1 MGIISRIIKTSI
13 KVGAAPIIIPVRLA
27 QKLFPPPK
35 QPPVPLGYLPTKYSH
50 IDKQDEVAV
59 ERSTDDHV
67 DQK

>member
-1 MGIISRIIKTSI
+1 MGIISRVIKTSI

-35 QPPVPLGYLPTKYSH
+35 KPPVPLYLTTKYSH
-50 IDKQDEVAV
+50 TDKHDEVAV